1 MKVRAAIL
9 EEIGAPPPYAASLPL
24 GVHEAEL
31 EEPRAGELLVRVE
44 AAGVCHS
51 DLSVVDGS
59 RPRPVPMVLG
69 HEAAGVVEAVGP
81 GVVDVTEGA
90 HVVLAFVP
98 ACGTCA
104 ACASGRPA
112 LCRAAAAANTEGRL
126 LGGGRRFRHDERE
139 LNHHL
144 GVSGFAER
152 TVVARGSAVVV
163 DGDVPFETAA
173 LFGCATLTGAGA
185 VLNTASVRA
194 GESVAVFG
202 LGGVGLASVM
212 AAAVTGA
219 GPLIAVDPV
228 AAKRDLALELGATH
242 AFGPEEAIEAIRELT
257 GGGARYTFEA
267 AGHPRVLE
275 AAYAAAGRGGTTVTM
290 GLPAPTLE
298 LTLPAVSLV
307 AEARTLVGS
316 YMGSSVPQRDVPLF
330 VELWRAGR
338 LPVERLHSGT
348 LPLEEVNEAMDALAA
363 GGVVRQILRPGMPGP
378 RRSSATA

>member
-1 MKVRAAIL
+1 VNVRAAVL
-9 EEIGAPPPYAASLPL
+9 ETLGAAPPYAASRPL
-24 GVHEAEL
+24 SVDEIEL
-31 EEPRAGELLVRVE
+31 DEPRAGELLVRIE

-59 RPRPVPMVLG
+59 RPRPVPLVLG

-81 GVVDVTEGA
+81 GVTDVAEGA
-90 HVVLAFVP
+90 HAVLAFVP
-98 ACGTCA
+98 ACGSCA
-104 ACASGRPA
+104 ACASGSPA
-112 LCRAAAAANTEGRL
+112 LCASAAAANREGRL
-126 LGGGRRFRHDERE
+126 LGGGRRFRRHGGE
-139 LNHHL
+139 LHHHL

-163 DGDVPFETAA
+163 DEDVPFEAAA
-173 LFGCATLTGAGA
+173 LLGCATLTGAGA
-185 VLNTASVRA
+185 VLNTAGVRA

-212 AAAVTGA
+212 AAAVAGA
-219 GPLIAVDPV
+219 SPLVAVDPV
-228 AAKRDLALELGATH
+228 AAKRELACELGATH
-242 AFGPEEAIEAIRELT
+242 ALAPDDAVEAVRVLP

-275 AAYAAAGRGGTTVTM
+275 AAYAAAGRGGTTVAM
-290 GLPAPTLE
+290 GLPGPALE

-307 AEARTLVGS
+307 ADAKTLTGS

-338 LPVERLHSGT
+338 LPVERLRSAT
-348 LPLEEVNEAMDALAA
+348 LPLDEVNEAMDALAA
-363 GGVVRQILRPGMPGP
+363 GEVVRQLLRP
-378 RRSSATA
+378 A

>member
-1 MKVRAAIL
+1 MNVRAAIL
-9 EEIGAPPPYAASLPL
+9 ERLGAAPPYASSRPI
-24 GVHEAEL
+24 GVEGVEL
-31 EEPRAGELLVRVE
+31 EEPRAGELLVRIE

-69 HEAAGVVEAVGP
+69 HEAAGVVETVGP
-81 GVVDVTEGA
+81 GVTDVAEGA

-98 ACGTCA
+98 ACGSCA
-104 ACASGRPA
+104 ACASGTPA
-112 LCRAAAAANTEGRL
+112 LCASAAAANAEGRL
-126 LGGGRRFRHDERE
+126 LAGGRRFRRDTGEV
-139 LNHHL
+139 NHHL

-163 DGDVPFETAA
+163 DDDVPFETAA
-173 LFGCATLTGAGA
+173 LLGCATLTGAGA
-185 VLNTASVRA
+185 VLNTARVRA

-202 LGGVGLASVM
+202 LGGIGLASVM
-212 AAAVTGA
+212 AAAVAGA
-219 GPLIAVDPV
+219 SPLVAVDPV
-228 AAKRDLALELGATH
+228 PAKRELARELGATD
-242 AFGPEEAIEAIRELT
+242 AFAPEDAIDAIRDLT

-275 AAYAAAGRGGTTVTM
+275 AAYAAAGRGGTTVAM
-290 GLPAPTLE
+290 GLPAPALE

-307 AEARTLVGS
+307 AEARTLAGS

-338 LPVERLHSGT
+338 LPVERLHSAT
-348 LPLEEVNEAMDALAA
+348 LPLEKVNEAMDALAA
-363 GGVVRQILRPGMPGP
+363 GDVVRQLLRP
-378 RRSSATA
+378 S